1 MSINTLSVDYDEVVK
16 SIFITTTTT
25 YDFALSNLVPL
36 IGKLEI
42 QRELQSYKFYER
54 LAKDILKGCVMPPLT
69 IAIIDDNPPNEIK
82 NNKEKATE
90 YVINNIGSFFIL
102 DGMQRL
108 NTIRRVSYEHPESF
122 PKARP
127 IFINVLICKSMDLL
141 LYRMITLNNGQKP
154 MTARHQIEIIASNVY
169 DFENTALAVQ
179 TEKRKPGQ
187 KRQQGAF
194 KKADLIKAY
203 LAFLTNSVN
212 IDNEKIIQEKMDE
225 LIAAKIMESGIGES
239 ETQFDDVISLIEKFS
254 QNNTLKLWLL
264 TQNNLI
270 GFCAGIRSGISTL
283 KTLSTQ
289 EFLNATSAF
298 ENAFGSI
305 DVSKIRLGMAR
316 RKAVEHFISNI
327 KTLST
332 SDETEILDIISCV
345 I

>member
-1 MSINTLSVDYDEVVK
+1 
-16 SIFITTTTT
+16 
-25 YDFALSNLVPL
+25 
-36 IGKLEI
+36 
-42 QRELQSYKFYER
+42 
-54 LAKDILKGCVMPPLT
+54 
-69 IAIIDDNPPNEIK
+69 
-82 NNKEKATE
+82 
-90 YVINNIGSFFIL
+90 
-102 DGMQRL
+102 
-108 NTIRRVSYEHPESF
+108 
-122 PKARP
+122 
-127 IFINVLICKSMDLL
+127 
-141 LYRMITLNNGQKP
+141 MITLNNGQKP